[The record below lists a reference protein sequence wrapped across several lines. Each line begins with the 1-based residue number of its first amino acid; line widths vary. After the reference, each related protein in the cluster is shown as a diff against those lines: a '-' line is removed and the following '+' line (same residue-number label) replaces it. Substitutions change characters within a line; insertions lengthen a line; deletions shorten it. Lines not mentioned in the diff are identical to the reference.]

1 MQSNAGASTGR
12 GGIGAFN
19 ANWDGDWDVKAQVT
33 ERGWEAEMII
43 PLQTLRYP
51 TGVDRTWGFNV
62 MRNIRHKNEQVYLAP
77 IPRGFDIYRV
87 SMAAKLGGLNLPG
100 RRDISVTPYAL
111 GSVNKDYTRLSDQL
125 DPNGDVGFDLK
136 WGVRPNLTF
145 DATVNTDFAQVEAD
159 EEQVNLT
166 RFDVFFPE
174 KRTFFLENASTFQ
187 FGSPQAI
194 DLFFSR
200 RIGLSQSGQ
209 PIDILGGGRLSGKIG
224 RWNVGVLDVQTADA
238 RSPNGVPIAPSN
250 NFGVLRTQREIGRS
264 NIGGLFVNRQATG
277 SLAGDDN
284 WNRTYGLDGNWQA
297 STNQRIS
304 AFVARTDTPEP
315 TGSDHAARAFYNF
328 TNDLWLVAGGYS
340 QVGENFN
347 PEVGFLPR
355 RGYRRPEMRVFFQ
368 PQPKGIPWIRR
379 IAPHMNYNSY
389 YGLDGELQTAAAHL
403 HALEIQPSHGGRF
416 GWYMDY
422 AADNPTQ
429 AFNVYNRDG
438 RRVVIPA
445 GQYDWWQQVY
455 EFLHDPSAA
464 VTGTMRFRL
473 GNYYDG
479 DYNALELTAATRVGS
494 RFTASAG
501 WTRQDVDL
509 PGGAFVVNLVPL
521 KATYAFTTLAN
532 IQALVQYNGQ
542 TAQLS
547 ANVRLAILDRSNTG
561 FYIVYNDRRDRTV
574 TTPQETLG
582 RSLVIKYTEAARLLI
597 APRYVAF
604 PWRESI
610 KNGFDRRSR
619 RKGRRNSGAEP
630 IPGVKR
636 PPMHCIE
643 IRSPGGPEV
652 LQPVDRE
659 DPVPGRG
666 EVLIHVE
673 AAGVNRP
680 DVLQRRGRYPVPP
693 GASDIPGLEVAGT
706 VAALGDGVQSW
717 RVGDRVCALVAGGGY
732 ATLCV
737 APAAQCLP
745 VPAPLDFVSAAA
757 VPETF
762 FTVWTNVFDRGRLQA
777 GRKRAVSRRL
787 ERHRYDGDSIGRGQG
802 RARVRD
808 GRVGREVP
816 RVRRPWSRACDQLS
830 NRRLRRGREAS
841 HRRSRR
847 GSRAG
852 YRGR

>member
-1 MQSNAGASTGR
+1 MGLVCVLLGWLPGLAWSQGSGPALVADRLADGATEPVIDGRVVEDVWRSAVAYTDFTQQDPSEGAPATERTEVRVLVGRGNLFISVICFDTDPSRIIASQSRRDATLTDVDSIIVALDTFNDSQNAFIFGTNALGIQYDGQVASEGQTSGVQSSAGASTGR

-304 AFVARTDTPEP
+304 AFVARTDTPGP

-340 QVGENFN
+340 QVGEDFN

-422 AADNPTQ
+422 AADNPTRP
-429 AFNVYNRDG
+429 FNVYNRDG
-438 RRVVIPA
+438 RQVVIPA

-509 PGGAFVVNLVPL
+509 PGGSFVVNLVPL

-582 RSLVIKYTEAARLLI
+582 RSLVIKYT
-597 APRYVAF
+597 
-604 PWRESI
+604 
-610 KNGFDRRSR
+610 
-619 RKGRRNSGAEP
+619 
-630 IPGVKR
+630 KR
-636 PPMHCIE
+636 
-643 IRSPGGPEV
+643 
-652 LQPVDRE
+652 
-659 DPVPGRG
+659 
-666 EVLIHVE
+666 
-673 AAGVNRP
+673 
-680 DVLQRRGRYPVPP
+680 
-693 GASDIPGLEVAGT
+693 
-706 VAALGDGVQSW
+706 
-717 RVGDRVCALVAGGGY
+717 
-732 ATLCV
+732 
-737 APAAQCLP
+737 
-745 VPAPLDFVSAAA
+745 LDF
-757 VPETF
+757 
-762 FTVWTNVFDRGRLQA
+762 
-777 GRKRAVSRRL
+777 
-787 ERHRYDGDSIGRGQG
+787 
-802 RARVRD
+802 
-808 GRVGREVP
+808 
-816 RVRRPWSRACDQLS
+816 
-830 NRRLRRGREAS
+830 
-841 HRRSRR
+841 
-847 GSRAG
+847 
-852 YRGR
+852 